1 MPQAQAERV
10 DRRRVRT
17 RAALLEAG
25 KVLFAER
32 SVDGVSID
40 DIVAMADVAK
50 GSFYNHFPDKDALA
64 RELAE
69 EARRGVETLAARL
82 TAGVEDPAERVARAL
97 CGFARQALEEP
108 LGVRVQLR
116 LFQGASIPD
125 AAMNAGVRA
134 DVVAG
139 LSGGRFSG
147 LTQEAGVL
155 MTVGVVQIA
164 VGRVLT
170 HDDPKKAAALSRDL
184 ALGLL
189 RGLGLE
195 TSSAR
200 AIAAKAAADI
210 FAGASPAG

>member
-1 MPQAQAERV
+1 MPEPRTERI

-25 KVLFAER
+25 KVLFACR
-32 SVDGVSID
+32 SVAGVSID
-40 DIVAMADVAK
+40 DIVAEAEVAK

-64 RELAE
+64 GELAE
-69 EARRGVETLAARL
+69 QARRGAEALAAHL

-116 LFQGASIPD
+116 LFEGASIPD

-134 DVVAG
+134 DVAAG
-139 LSGGRFSG
+139 LSTGRFSG

-155 MTVGVVQIA
+155 MAVGVVQMA

-170 HDDPKKAAALSRDL
+170 HADPNKAAALSRDL
-184 ALGLL
+184 AFGLL
-189 RGLGLE
+189 RGLGL
-195 TSSAR
+195 SAVSAE
-200 AIAAKAAADI
+200 AIAVKAAADV
-210 FAGASPAG
+210 FAGASATR